1 MSNQNPQDGLS
12 DTSTGSEFG
21 GNIKALMI
29 GVGGVALILSILVLL
44 PMLLTYL
51 SEGDVRAPASTTER
65 YSDVGAN
72 LSQGND
78 SAQKASG
85 QLNNV
90 FK

>member
-1 MSNQNPQDGLS
+1 MSNKNPQDDLS
-12 DTSTGSEFG
+12 DTSAGSEFS
-21 GNIKALMI
+21 GNIKALMVS
-29 GVGGVALILSILVLL
+29 VGGVALILSILVLL

-65 YSDVGAN
+65 YTGVGSN
-72 LSQGND
+72 LSQDD
-78 SAQKASG
+78 SPQKPSG